1 MLDGQGRA
9 RLGMDSDNEK
19 DFSAMRNFDTL
30 SMLPGA
36 AILVGVSVVVDVV
49 VGDVYRDAP

>member
-1 MLDGQGRA
+1 
-9 RLGMDSDNEK
+9 MDSDNEK

-30 SMLPGA
+30 SMLPNA
-36 AILVGVSVVVDVV
+36 AILVGVSIVVDVV

>member
-1 MLDGQGRA
+1 
-9 RLGMDSDNEK
+9 MDSDNEK